1 MGMGLN
7 ITGRGIEAPDTEA
20 VREAVAGVFS
30 KAFTEDGQPPLDTD
44 SSTPAGQLIDGLTA
58 EVEAKNAELLFLA
71 SQLNP
76 KVAEGRWQDAL
87 GYLYFIRRKRNEP
100 TVVVC
105 QVTGRNG
112 TIVPYGAQAR
122 TADGVTLMCNR
133 VATIEDGHAETT
145 FRTADTG
152 PTQVPAGAVTQIVT
166 TVPGWDTITNAEAGV
181 TGRDIETRADFEA
194 RRAGSVSANAQ
205 GSVGALYGALYDI
218 NGQAGVLDVKV
229 LENLGR
235 EPQEQFGVT
244 VPGHGVTICIF
255 GGEDKDIAKVIY
267 EKKDAGCDT
276 GGNAVITHV
285 AEDFYDATYQYR
297 ILRPQPVGFWVKV
310 EIKRSEA
317 LTPTV
322 IAKIKE
328 AVLSDF
334 LGENDHTG
342 QPRLGLA
349 SDAYASR
356 FYHAIAAV
364 SDVQNLLR
372 VRVALGDDPQEGD
385 WREMLTIRGDQE
397 PVMAG
402 DQVIVEAVA

>member
-1 MGMGLN
+1 MG
-7 ITGRGIEAPDTEA
+7 ITITDRGIEAPDTQAIREEA
-20 VREAVAGVFS
+20 AEVFQ
-30 KAFTEDGQPPLDTD
+30 KAFNEEGQPPLDTD
-44 SSTPAGQLIDGLTA
+44 SSTPAGQLIDGLAA
-58 EVEAKNAELLFLA
+58 EIEAKNAEMLFLA
-71 SQLNP
+71 SQFNP

-105 QVTGRNG
+105 QVTGLNG
-112 TIVPYGAQAR
+112 TVVPYGAQVR
-122 TADGVTLMCNR
+122 NDDGVVLMCNKA
-133 VATIEDGHAETT
+133 VTIEGSQAETT
-145 FRTADTG
+145 FRTSDTG
-152 PTQVPAGAVTQIVT
+152 PTPIPANSIHQIVT
-166 TVPGWDTITNAEAGV
+166 TVAGWDTVANKEAGV

-194 RRAGSVSANAQ
+194 RRYGSVAANAH

-229 LENLGR
+229 LENMGQA
-235 EPQEQFGVT
+235 PQTQFGVE

-255 GGEDKDIAKVIY
+255 GGTDAEIAKVIY
-267 EKKDAGCDT
+267 EKKDAGCAT
-276 GGNAVITHV
+276 GGNTEICHV
-285 AEDFYDATYQYR
+285 AEDFYNATYFYR
-297 ILRPQPVGFWVKV
+297 ILRPEPVGFWVRV
-310 EIKRSEA
+310 EVKKSEA

-372 VRVALGDDPQEGD
+372 VRLALGDSPQEAD
-385 WREMLTIRGDQE
+385 FQDYLTIRGDQE
-397 PVMAG
+397 PVMTG
-402 DQVIVEAVA
+402 EQVIVVGV